1 MEDTS
6 QDPQEA
12 CELLRTTSPEELK
25 AASELLK
32 KAGIPHRL
40 AGTKAGFDIME
51 VGRAG
56 GPSDKL
62 ILVPREVLSRASA
75 LMEDSYAETPL
86 PDGHFLH
93 DASDDEILEILAAP
107 EEWSFFD
114 LAHARRIARERKLSV
129 GAIEQKKAVHVDE
142 VREGKPAPKMLL
154 RLGWILALVGSGI
167 GIILG
172 IGIAVSKEKTPY
184 GVFYKYDSASRK
196 SGANM
201 AQAGATMSLLV
212 LLLLVILSRLFP

>member
-1 MEDTS
+1 MEDTLE
-6 QDPQEA
+6 DPQEA
-12 CELLRTTSPEELK
+12 CELLRTTSLEELK
-25 AASELLK
+25 AAAELLK
-32 KAGIPHRL
+32 TAGIPHRL

-62 ILVPREVLSRASA
+62 ILVPREALSKASA
-75 LMEDSYAETPL
+75 LMEESYGGLPL
-86 PDGHFLH
+86 PEGHFLH
-93 DASDDEILEILAAP
+93 DASDDEILEIIAAP

-114 LAHARRIARERKLSV
+114 LAHARRIASERQLSA
-129 GAIEQKKAVHVDE
+129 GDLEQKKVEHVDA

-172 IGIAVSKEKTPY
+172 IGIAISKEKTPH
-184 GVFYKYDSASRK
+184 GVFYKYDEASRK
-196 SGANM
+196 SGTGM

-212 LLLLVILSRLFP
+212 LLLLVVLNRVLR